1 VQAGDEDGRWYR
13 CPVRLVAE
21 PRTLQHVVDHGG
33 DLYLWPRDYRCCGGR
48 AYVLEAAT
56 VAPDKAF
63 RRVHEQDGVSIWS
76 TPGLADPEEIHVELG
91 RRGVL
96 QAYWNGQS
104 WIG

>member
-1 VQAGDEDGRWYR
+1 M
-13 CPVRLVAE
+13 RLVAE

-33 DLYLWPRDYRCCGGR
+33 DLYVWPRAYRCCAGR

-56 VAPDKAF
+56 TAPDEKEF
-63 RRVHEQDGVSIWS
+63 SRVHEQDDVSVWA
-76 TPGLADPEEIHVELG
+76 TTNLVEPDEIHVEIG
-91 RRGVL
+91 RRGGL